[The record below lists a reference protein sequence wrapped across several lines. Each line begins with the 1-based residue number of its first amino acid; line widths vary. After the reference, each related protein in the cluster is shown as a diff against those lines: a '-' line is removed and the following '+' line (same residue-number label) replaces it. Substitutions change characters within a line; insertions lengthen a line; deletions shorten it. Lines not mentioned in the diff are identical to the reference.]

1 MNRMNIREVR
11 KQLSRLVDAAQRGES
26 TVILRRGHAVA
37 RIAPV
42 VPKSKAG
49 LPDLATFRSKIG
61 IRGKAMSKV
70 IAEQRKK
77 ARY

>member
-1 MNRMNIREVR
+1 MNKMNIREAR
-11 KQLSRLVDAAQRGES
+11 KQFSSLVDAAQRGES

-37 RIAPV
+37 RIDPV
-42 VPKSKAG
+42 MPESKG
-49 LPDLATFRSKIG
+49 ELPDLSAFRSKIG

-70 IAEQRKK
+70 VAGQRKK